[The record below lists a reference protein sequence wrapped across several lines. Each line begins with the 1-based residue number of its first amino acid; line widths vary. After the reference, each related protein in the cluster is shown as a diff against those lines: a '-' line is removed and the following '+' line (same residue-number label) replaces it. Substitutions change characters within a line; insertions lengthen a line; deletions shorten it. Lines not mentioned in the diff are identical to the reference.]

1 VNKFS
6 LFLVVLTAFVLQA
19 CSQSRPPLSAPA
31 RMVNQVDLRTD
42 WRRSVDGGFG
52 EASERFNIVNEDNS
66 LFFATKR
73 GVIYQIDAE
82 DGHRIKRIKVDN
94 ADVSAGLAKNAELA
108 FISTYDA
115 ELIAV
120 SLTQETEVWRKTLTS
135 EILSEVAVVT
145 NKLAVQTSDGWLSV
159 LDANTGDTLWRT
171 KESVPALSVRGT
183 NVPIITDGKVI
194 AGFSN
199 GQLKAYSLLN
209 GKDAWSFEVGKP
221 KGKYEIERLTDVDG
235 RLLLSDNT
243 LFSTAYNGTI
253 SAIDVS
259 NGNALWQRSIPSA
272 LSTAIIDDLLIV
284 IDQESKIFAL
294 NARSGSLVWQQDQL
308 ANRDLISPVIFK
320 NQIAT
325 IDRAGYVHIL
335 DKDSG
340 EVIAYKLA
348 DQNLPVGSRMVSN
361 GEQLFILTPNEHVT
375 ALTID

>member
-1 VNKFS
+1 MNKFS
-6 LFLVVLTAFVLQA
+6 LLLVVLTAFVLQA
-19 CSQSRPPLSAPA
+19 CSQSRPALSAPA
-31 RMVNQVDLRTD
+31 SMVNQVELRTD
-42 WRRSVDGGFG
+42 WRRGVDGAFG

-66 LFFATKR
+66 LYLVTRR
-73 GVIYQIDAE
+73 GIIYQLDAE
-82 DGHRIKRIKVDN
+82 DGHRIKRIKVEDT
-94 ADVSAGLAKNAELA
+94 DVSAGLAKNADLA

-120 SLTQETEVWRKTLTS
+120 SLTQESEVWRKTLTS

-183 NVPIITDGKVI
+183 NVPIITEGKVI

-209 GKDAWSFEVGKP
+209 GKSAWSFEVGKP
-221 KGKYEIERLTDVDG
+221 EGKYEIERLTDVDG
-235 RLLLSDNT
+235 RLLLSDKT

-253 SAIDVS
+253 SAIDVN
-259 NGNALWQRSIPSA
+259 NGDALWQRSIPSA

-294 NARSGSLVWQQDQL
+294 NAISGSLVWQQDQL
-308 ANRDLISPVIFK
+308 ADRDLISPVIFQ

-335 DKDSG
+335 DKDTG
-340 EVIAYKLA
+340 EIIAYKLA